1 MSRKLRNFFL
11 YVIIAFY
18 FLFGGLFFANHN
30 KRQEKNTCPDDKLLL
45 TAPPRKGELGGRRIK
60 EGGKNQSSRGPMC
73 RSPKNVIV
81 DIYLNMSGVALF
93 GLLSILYLLTRIKY
107 LSASSSRRWISCLF
121 FVCVNEGKNI
131 IDRKYFIYRLRAG
144 DVTWAR
150 VVALLNVLYIA

>member
-93 GLLSILYLLTRIKY
+93 GLLSNLYLLTRIKY
-107 LSASSSRRWISCLF
+107 LSASSSLRWNFVLIFCVPMKGKILLTGSISF
-121 FVCVNEGKNI
+121 TDWE
-131 IDRKYFIYRLRAG
+131 
-144 DVTWAR
+144 R
-150 VVALLNVLYIA
+150 VM